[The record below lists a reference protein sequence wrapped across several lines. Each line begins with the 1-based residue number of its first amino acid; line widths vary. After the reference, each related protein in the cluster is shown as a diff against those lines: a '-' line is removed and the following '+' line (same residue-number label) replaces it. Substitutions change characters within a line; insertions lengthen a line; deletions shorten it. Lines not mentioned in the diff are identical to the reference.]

1 MNSASMKTGS
11 LISIAG
17 LATALALALPAP
29 AARAASPDINCRMD
43 YHLTGWSLVYKHTT
57 GTGVVTCDN
66 GATMNVKLSARA
78 VGATVGKWKIDNGV
92 GRFSDVH
99 NIREVLGNYAQANAN
114 AAVGKAAEA
123 QVLTKGPVTLALA
136 GAGAGVNLG
145 VDVGAFNI
153 KPAR

>member
-1 MNSASMKTGS
+1 MKSTS
-11 LISIAG
+11 LITVAG

-66 GATMNVKLSARA
+66 GATMNVRLSARA

-114 AAVGKAAEA
+114 AAVVKAAEE
-123 QVLTKGPVTLALA
+123 QVLTKGNVSLALA
-136 GAGAGVNLG
+136 GGGEGIALG
-145 VDVGAFNI
+145 VDVGTLHI
-153 KPAR
+153 DPAK

>member
-1 MNSASMKTGS
+1 MHTNSLKSSS
-11 LISIAG
+11 LITVAG

-66 GATMNVKLSARA
+66 GATMNVRLSARA

-99 NIREVLGNYAQANAN
+99 NIHEVLGNYAQANAN
-114 AAVGKAAEA
+114 AAVVKAAEA
-123 QVLTKGPVTLALA
+123 QVLTKGNVSLALA
-136 GAGAGVNLG
+136 GGGEGIALG
-145 VDVGAFNI
+145 VDIGTLHI
-153 KPAR
+153 DPAK

>member
-1 MNSASMKTGS
+1 MKSTS
-11 LISIAG
+11 LVSIAG

-78 VGATVGKWKIDNGV
+78 VGATVG
-92 GRFSDVH
+92 
-99 NIREVLGNYAQANAN
+99 
-114 AAVGKAAEA
+114 
-123 QVLTKGPVTLALA
+123 
-136 GAGAGVNLG
+136 
-145 VDVGAFNI
+145 
-153 KPAR
+153 